1 MSAEGA
7 QDVDQERARLQV
19 HHHDGWEA
27 GTHDGWEAG
36 TMIAARRCGAA

>member
-1 MSAEGA
+1 MVAACDVGRGGA

-19 HHHDGWEA
+19 HHHDGR
-27 GTHDGWEAG
+27 EAG